1 MQNEAM
7 HIKAVVFHLEGTL
20 IEPHKHDA
28 TSIKA
33 PKPASDAATA
43 LGYLR
48 SKNIR
53 LAIVSHGSLASVQ
66 KNAEQISPSSASRI
80 STRS

>member
-28 TSIKA
+28 TSIKG
-33 PKPASDAATA
+33 PKLASDAATA
-43 LGYLR
+43 LVYLR
-48 SKNIR
+48 S
-53 LAIVSHGSLASVQ
+53 
-66 KNAEQISPSSASRI
+66 
-80 STRS
+80 